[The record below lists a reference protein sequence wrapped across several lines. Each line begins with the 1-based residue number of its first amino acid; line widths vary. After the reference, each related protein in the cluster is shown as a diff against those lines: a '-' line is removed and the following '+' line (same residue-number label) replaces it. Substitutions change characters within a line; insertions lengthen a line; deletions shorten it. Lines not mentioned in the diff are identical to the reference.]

1 MLNQKN
7 EVKLREKF
15 FSLKKNSLFK
25 KNDVFNLQLNFSQY
39 HIIIAFTI
47 LLSSFF
53 IFDSIVAEAQ
63 PNSSSS
69 SMINSTQA
77 ETLYKT
83 GIDLYDQQKYDEAL
97 QFFDKA
103 LAINPSYVNA
113 LNSKGLALDHLQR
126 YDEAIQF
133 FDKALAINPSSVN
146 ALNNKAFTLDHLQR
160 YDEALQSFDKA
171 ISLDPSNTKAL
182 EGKDS
187 ISSKLKQDGQEG

>member
-7 EVKLREKF
+7 EVKLCEKF
-15 FSLKKNSLFK
+15 FSVKKNSLFK
-25 KNDVFNLQLNFSQY
+25 KNDLFNLQLNFHKY

-47 LLSSFF
+47 VLSSSFF
-53 IFDSIVAEAQ
+53 IFDSIGAEAQ
-63 PNSSSS
+63 PNSS

-77 ETLYKT
+77 ETIYKT
-83 GIDLYDQQKYDEAL
+83 GSDLYDQQKYEEAL
-97 QFFDKA
+97 
-103 LAINPSYVNA
+103 
-113 LNSKGLALDHLQR
+113 
-126 YDEAIQF
+126 QF

-171 ISLDPSNTKAL
+171 LAVDPSNTKAL

-187 ISSKLKQDGQEG
+187 ILSKLKQEG